1 MITLVELIIIIIG
14 CVVTV
19 IIGIIAGFF
28 KGRRSTEKKYEE
40 INGYYKKIINEAHR
54 KAKTI
59 KKEAMLK
66 AKDTIYQLK
75 NDLDKEAK

>member
-1 MITLVELIIIIIG
+1 MIEMINLNLIIVF
-14 CVVTV
+14 VVAA
-19 IIGIIAGFF
+19 IAGIIAGFF

-66 AKDTIYQLK
+66 AKDTIYQLLVIG
-75 NDLDKEAK
+75 LDIDN